1 MSQMENLLTER
12 QPGSLPSNSEVNP
25 RRDGNEHVKAVM
37 LRSGKELEIQ
47 LQPPVIEQLETEKVI
62 QPEQKDDADKEQPQE
77 KQSSENSTESKAS
90 IPVPYPQRLKKNKL
104 DKQFTKFMEVFKKL
118 HINIPFA
125 DALEQMPS
133 YVKFM
138 KDILSQKR
146 RLADFETVNLTE
158 ECSAIIQRKL
168 PQKLKDPGSFTI
180 PCTIGNAIF
189 ERALCDL
196 GASNNLMPLCG
207 RLGLGEARPTTVTF
221 QLADRSLKHLRG
233 IIEDVLVK
241 VDKFIFPAD
250 FIVLDMEE
258 DKEIPIILGR
268 PFLATGRAMIDVQRG
283 ELKLRVQEDEVKF
296 NVFEAVRHPAE
307 SDTWFM
313 AEIVEAIVSSRSGLT
328 DPLETSLVENEFE
341 NLSEEAEE
349 YVKWMDSFGHNRR
362 NYFKSL
368 GEGAKT
374 PVPSIEQP
382 PKMEQ
387 KPLPSHLKYAYL
399 GVESTLPVIISASL
413 TALEEEKL
421 LRVLRDHKHALGCS
435 LADLKGIRPSMC
447 MHRILLEDGHKPSVE
462 EQRRLNPTMKE
473 VVRKEVLKWLDTG
486 VIYPISDSAW
496 VSPVQVEP
504 KKGGTTVIRTENN
517 ILLPSRTVTGW
528 RICIDYR
535 KLNKATRKDH
545 FPLPFL
551 DQMLDRLAGHEYYC
565 FLDGY
570 SGYNQIAIAPEDQE
584 KTTFTCP
591 YGTFAFRR
599 MPFGLCNAPGT
610 FQRCMMAIFSD
621 MVERTIEIFMDDFTV
636 MGNSFDNC
644 LENLRTVLARC
655 EETNLVLNWEKCH
668 FMVQEGIVL
677 GHRIS
682 ARGIEV
688 DRAKIEAI
696 EKFPPPSLV
705 KGIRSFLGHAGF
717 YRRFIKDFSQI
728 AKSLSNLLVQ
738 GIPFEFDSQCLHAF
752 SVLKDKLIS
761 APIVVAPD
769 WSFPFELMCD
779 ASDYAIGAVLGQ
791 KREKIF
797 QVIYYASRTWNDAQL
812 NYATIVK
819 ELLAIVFAFDKFRP
833 YLIGNKVVVHT
844 DHSAIK
850 YLMTKKDA
858 KPRLI
863 RWVLLLQEFDVEIK
877 DKKGTENLVAD
888 HLSRLE
894 GARDDF
900 PVNDEFPDEK
910 LFSIEDKR
918 AVPWFANFVNYLVA
932 KVVPPEFNYQ

>member
-1 MSQMENLLTER
+1 
-12 QPGSLPSNSEVNP
+12 
-25 RRDGNEHVKAVM
+25 
-37 LRSGKELEIQ
+37 
-47 LQPPVIEQLETEKVI
+47 
-62 QPEQKDDADKEQPQE
+62 
-77 KQSSENSTESKAS
+77 
-90 IPVPYPQRLKKNKL
+90 
-104 DKQFTKFMEVFKKL
+104 
-118 HINIPFA
+118 
-125 DALEQMPS
+125 
-133 YVKFM
+133 
-138 KDILSQKR
+138 
-146 RLADFETVNLTE
+146 
-158 ECSAIIQRKL
+158 
-168 PQKLKDPGSFTI
+168 
-180 PCTIGNAIF
+180 
-189 ERALCDL
+189 
-196 GASNNLMPLCG
+196 MPLSIFK
-207 RLGLGEARPTTVTF
+207 RLGLGEARPTTVTL
-221 QLADRSLKHLRG
+221 QLADISLKHPRG

-283 ELKLRVQEDEVKF
+283 ELKLRVQEEEVKF

-307 SDTWFM
+307 SDTCFM
-313 AEIVEAIVSSRSGLT
+313 ADIVEVIVSSQSGLT
-328 DPLETSLVENEFE
+328 DPLETSLVENASE

-362 NYFKSL
+362 KYFESL
-368 GEGAKT
+368 SEGAKP

-387 KPLPSHLKYAYL
+387 KPLPCHLKYAYL
-399 GVESTLPVIISASL
+399 GVESTLPVIISSSP
-413 TALEEEKL
+413 TEMEEEKL
-421 LRVLRDHKHALGCS
+421 LRVLRDHKQALGWS

-447 MHRILLEDGHKPSVE
+447 MHRILLEDDHKPSVE
-462 EQRRLNPTMKE
+462 AQRRLNPTMKE

-496 VSPVQVEP
+496 VSPVQVVP
-504 KKGGTTVIRTENN
+504 KKGGTTVIKTENN

-551 DQMLDRLAGHEYYC
+551 DQMLDRLAGYEYYC

-621 MVERTIEIFMDDFTV
+621 MVEKTIEIFMDDFSV

-644 LENLRTVLARC
+644 LTNLRAVLARC

-688 DRAKIEAI
+688 DKAKIEAI
-696 EKFPPPSLV
+696 EKLPPPSSV

-728 AKSLSNLLVQ
+728 AKPLSNLLVQ

-752 SVLKDKLIS
+752 TVLKDKLIS

-797 QVIYYASRTWNDAQL
+797 QVI
-812 NYATIVK
+812 
-819 ELLAIVFAFDKFRP
+819 
-833 YLIGNKVVVHT
+833 
-844 DHSAIK
+844 
-850 YLMTKKDA
+850 
-858 KPRLI
+858 
-863 RWVLLLQEFDVEIK
+863 
-877 DKKGTENLVAD
+877 
-888 HLSRLE
+888 
-894 GARDDF
+894 
-900 PVNDEFPDEK
+900 
-910 LFSIEDKR
+910 
-918 AVPWFANFVNYLVA
+918 
-932 KVVPPEFNYQ
+932 